1 MNTTKVAHFPSSTT
15 LTILTLLLVL
25 LFLMVNPSIAFA
37 GTKPPPPS
45 TRTTVEREASSC
57 TFKYVGDNAETCS
70 GYSGFPCTCTINC
83 PTCLQEDETCTG
95 LSVATINSICGN
107 SGWQE
112 ADRYVQWHYYTVV
125 KYRRAL

>member
-1 MNTTKVAHFPSSTT
+1 MNTTKIAHFPSSTT

-37 GTKPPPPS
+37 GTKPPPP
-45 TRTTVEREASSC
+45 RTPTVEREASSC

-95 LSVATINSICGN
+95 ISIAVINNICGN
-107 SGWQE
+107 SGWKE

-125 KYRRAL
+125 KYYPRDV